1 MSAKIIQPV
10 CSSDRSFTILDTRAP
25 HFGHPATSFW
35 TTGLYNSFM
44 GLMGPIGLIGLIGV
58 LDFSPVRFVRSVRC
72 SPPFWTPFS
81 LILDTPSAECFHGTY
96 GCPGLLPC
104 PFCPSCPHFGHSGH
118 TSAKFFLT
126 TKTQRHKE
134 ILFFILDTHF
144 GHI

>member
-10 CSSDRSFTILDTRAP
+10 CPDDRSFTILDARAP

-72 SPPFWTPFS
+72 GPPFWTPFS
-81 LILDTPSAECFHGTY
+81 LILDTLSAYFFM
-96 GCPGLLPC
+96 GLMGPIGPMGLMGVLDFSPVR
-104 PFCPSCPHFGHSGH
+104 FV
-118 TSAKFFLT
+118 
-126 TKTQRHKE
+126 RRVR
-134 ILFFILDTHF
+134 ILD
-144 GHI
+144 ILDCQ